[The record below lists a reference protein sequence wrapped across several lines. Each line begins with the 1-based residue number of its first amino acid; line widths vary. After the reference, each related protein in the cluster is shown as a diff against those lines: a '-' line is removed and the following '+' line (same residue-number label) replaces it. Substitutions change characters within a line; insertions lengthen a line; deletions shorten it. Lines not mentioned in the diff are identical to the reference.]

1 MLTLSGR
8 TYLGEA
14 DLQPIADLLNACEA
28 VDRLDMG
35 TSVAELREEFES
47 PELDLERDLRLW
59 DDADGTL
66 IAFGQIWIPLSGAE
80 VDGHLWF
87 RVRPDKRSGDLEAE
101 IVNWGVERM
110 REVGR
115 ERGVPVKLRASVRS
129 DETQQIGV
137 LEQHGFAISRSFLRM
152 ARPLDQPIPEPQF
165 PHGFTLRHLA
175 GPQEV
180 PAWVEMFNQSFID
193 HWNHHDLTVEQRL
206 HRMKS
211 ADYKAEYDLLAVAP
225 DGTFAAFCVCG
236 IYPQENARTG
246 RNEGWINLLGTR
258 RGFRRIG
265 LGRAMLLAGLRLLKA
280 GGVDTAV
287 LGVDADSLTGATRLY
302 ESVGFRPVHTYVSYA
317 KDV

>member
-28 VDRLDMG
+28 VDRLDAG
-35 TSVAELREEFES
+35 TSVAELCEEFES

-59 DDADGTL
+59 EETDGTL
-66 IAFGQIWIPLSGAE
+66 IAFGEIWMPLSGAE
-80 VDGHLWF
+80 VDGQLWF
-87 RVRPDKRSGDLEAE
+87 RVRPDKRGGDLEAKV
-101 IVNWGVERM
+101 INWGIERLQA
-110 REVGR
+110 VGR
-115 ERGVPVKLRASVRS
+115 ERGVPVKLRVGARS
-129 DETQQIGV
+129 DEVKQIE
-137 LEQHGFAISRSFLRM
+137 LLQQHGFAVSRYFFRM

-165 PHGFTLRHLA
+165 PDGLTLRHLA
-175 GPQEV
+175 GSEEV

-211 ADYKAEYDLLAVAP
+211 VDYKAEYDLVAVAP
-225 DGTFAAFCVCG
+225 DGTFAAFCMCG

-265 LGRAMLLAGLRLLKA
+265 LGRAMLLSGLHLLKA
-280 GGVDTAV
+280 AGVDTAV

-302 ESVGFRPVHTYVSYA
+302 ESVGFRPVHTFVSYV